1 MDDSDT
7 TVSELK
13 RISVRFADDRDW
25 RRYHSAKNLAIGVVT
40 EASELLQE
48 FRFKS
53 DEEIDGMFKSQ
64 GSRERIADEVADTLY
79 FILQLS
85 ERYKLDLSTEFKRKM
100 KKNAERYPVDKSR
113 GSNRKYTELE
123 K

>member
-13 RISVRFADDRDW
+13 RISVRFAEDRDW

-85 ERYKLDLSTEFKRKM
+85 ERYKLDVSTEFKRKM